1 MAAFAQEEILLTLVQ
16 REHLLRMARV
26 YEIVVPSADK
36 ESRYEARSH
45 VLYRL
50 NFADIEASFLLDR
63 ALDQSKSQRKEESWN
78 SLGVFTK

>member
-1 MAAFAQEEILLTLVQ
+1 MAAFTEEEILLALVQ
-16 REHLLRMARV
+16 REHLFRMARV
-26 YEIVVPSADK
+26 NEIVISGANK
-36 ESRYEARSH
+36 ESWDEARSH

-63 ALDQSKSQRKEESWN
+63 ALDQSKGQRKEESWN